1 MIDRRSVVLAL
12 AASATFAA
20 AAEAQTLGIGGRVGT
35 LGLGAEAAVALTD
48 RFVVRGGLG
57 VAPFEPSL
65 TLGDIEL
72 GVEFPKWYN
81 VGADLYL
88 NGAVRVGA
96 GLLFKG
102 DGPRLTTDFTT
113 DQDLGGQTFTAQ
125 EIGTLV
131 AGIDS
136 SDKVPY
142 ALIGFGKHTA
152 PGVGLFV
159 DFGVAFMGAPSFR
172 LSTEGG
178 TLADDTGPLRT
189 ALDAEAAEFDDDA
202 GRYLEFWPI
211 LNIGLRIGLGGSR
224 RFP

>member
-1 MIDRRSVVLAL
+1 MIDRRSVALAL

-20 AAEAQTLGIGGRVGT
+20 VAEGQTLGIGGRIGT
-35 LGLGAEAAVALTD
+35 LGLGAEAAVALTE
-48 RFVVRGGLG
+48 RFVVRGGLS
-57 VAPFEPSL
+57 VAPIEPSL

-72 GVEFPKWYN
+72 EVDLPRWYN

-88 NGAVRVGA
+88 NGAMRVG
-96 GLLFKG
+96 GGILFKG
-102 DGPRLTTDFTT
+102 DGPRLTADFTT
-113 DQDLGGQTFTAQ
+113 DQDLGGQTFTPQ

-131 AGIDS
+131 AMIDAK
-136 SDKVPY
+136 DKVPY

-159 DFGVAFMGAPSFR
+159 DFGVAFMGAPRFR
-172 LSTEGG
+172 LNTEGG

-189 ALDAEAAEFDDDA
+189 ALDAEAAQFEDDA

-211 LNIGLRIGLGGSR
+211 LSLGLRIGLGQS

>member
-1 MIDRRSVVLAL
+1 MIDRRSVVLTL

-20 AAEAQTLGIGGRVGT
+20 VAEAQILGIGGRVGT

-48 RFVVRGGLG
+48 RFVVRGGLS
-57 VAPFEPSL
+57 VTPIEPSL

-72 GVEFPKWYN
+72 GAELPKWYN

-88 NGAVRVGA
+88 NGAMRVGG

-102 DGPRLTTDFTT
+102 DDPRFSADFTT
-113 DQDLGGQTFTAQ
+113 DQDLGGQTFTPQ
-125 EIGTLV
+125 EIGTLIAV
-131 AGIDS
+131 IDS
-136 SDKVPY
+136 KDRVPY
-142 ALIGFGKHTA
+142 ALVGFGKHTA

-159 DFGVAFMGAPSFR
+159 DFGVAFMGPPTFR
-172 LSTEGG
+172 LNTEGG

-189 ALDAEAAEFDDDA
+189 ALDAEAAQFEDDA

-211 LNIGLRIGLGGSR
+211 LSIGLRIGVGDNRRSR
-224 RFP
+224 